1 MITWYKDDKLKIL
14 FDKEP
19 DTDTKKI
26 IPNMTEE
33 EIEKIREFV
42 FPESK
47 ILKPIQAPSEDEEE
61 YEEQSD
67 DSDFVTD
74 DEGEEEDELDDEED
88 I

>member
-33 EIEKIREFV
+33 EIEKIRKKPLVLNNNV
-42 FPESK
+42 FCRIIYQGVSYGFFIK
-47 ILKPIQAPSEDEEE
+47 KNYDWDGATIAQFD
-61 YEEQSD
+61 
-67 DSDFVTD
+67 
-74 DEGEEEDELDDEED
+74 
-88 I
+88 